1 VSEPGPAAE
10 SSAALSRAA
19 RASAHASRAAVR
31 RIRRA
36 TNARGA
42 GESGL
47 AKLIELNAAQT
58 AGDALV
64 AVALAGTLFFS
75 VSAGEARGR
84 VALYLLFT
92 MVPFAV
98 VAPVIGPVLDR
109 FRHGRRYALALT
121 MLGRAFFC
129 YYMAGALA
137 KHQPLELYPA
147 AFAILILSK
156 AYGVSKSA
164 VTPRLLPRGATLVQA
179 NARVSLG
186 GTLAGLAVGALGAL
200 IVATAGARWSLR
212 LGALVFLVGTVFAL
226 RLPQHADSAEG
237 EEPLRAAATRPLSVG
252 TRDASRPRPAD
263 TDAPWW
269 LDEPPPAPPAAPV
282 PRSPF
287 SFRAALTGMQRGLG
301 PAVIAALR
309 AIAALRFYSGFLTIF
324 IAFLVRTHD
333 FGLKPNLALGFF
345 ALAAGGASV
354 VGTLIGTQVH
364 GRAPATLLFLGLTS
378 VTAVSFAAGIVFS
391 LATVLLVAVAAGI
404 GQTIGKLASDA
415 TIQLHVPEEIRS
427 AAFARSET
435 IQQMAFVLG
444 GAVGLLPIGGRFGL
458 LAAGVVMTVVLLDTI
473 RRRALRAHA

>member
-1 VSEPGPAAE
+1 MD
-10 SSAALSRAA
+10 
-19 RASAHASRAAVR
+19 

-75 VSAGEARGR
+75 VSAHEARGR

-92 MVPFAV
+92 MVPFAF

-121 MLGRAFFC
+121 MLARAFFC

-179 NARVSLG
+179 NARVTLAGS
-186 GTLAGLAVGALGAL
+186 LAGLAVGAFGAL
-200 IVATAGARWSLR
+200 IVATAGAQWSLR
-212 LGALVFLVGTVFAL
+212 LGAIVFLLGTALAL
-226 RLPQHADSAEG
+226 RLPKHADSAEG
-237 EEPLRAAATRPLSVG
+237 EQPLRAAATAV
-252 TRDASRPRPAD
+252 ASSTGDVAPRPRPAN
-263 TDAPWW
+263 AEPPWW
-269 LDEPPPAPPAAPV
+269 LDESAPPSQAAAP
-282 PRSPF
+282 PKTPF
-287 SFRAALTGMQRGLG
+287 TLRNVLAGMQRGFG
-301 PAVIAALR
+301 PTVIAALR
-309 AIAALRFYSGFLTIF
+309 ANAALRFYSGFLTIF

-333 FGLKPNLALGFF
+333 FGMKPNLALGLF
-345 ALAAGGASV
+345 AVSAGGASV
-354 VGTLIGTQVH
+354 VGTLIGAQIRGH
-364 GRAPATLLFLGLTS
+364 APAGLLFLGLAS
-378 VTAVSFAAGIVFS
+378 VTAMSFVAGIIFG
-391 LATVLLVAVAAGI
+391 LATVLLAAVAAGI
-404 GQTIGKLASDA
+404 GQTIGKLALDA
-415 TIQLHVPEEIRS
+415 TIQRHVPEEIRT

-435 IQQMAFVLG
+435 IQQIAFVLG
-444 GAVGLLPIGGRFGL
+444 GAVGLLPIGGRLGL
-458 LAAGVVMTVVLLDTI
+458 LASGVLMTGVLLDTI
-473 RRRALRAHA
+473 RRRVLRVKI